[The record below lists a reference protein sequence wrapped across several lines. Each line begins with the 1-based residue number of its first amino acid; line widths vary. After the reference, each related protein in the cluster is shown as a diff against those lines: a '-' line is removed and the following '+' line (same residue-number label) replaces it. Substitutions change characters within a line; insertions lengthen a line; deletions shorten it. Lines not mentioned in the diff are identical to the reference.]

1 MKNMCFVNVSN
12 HEKQL
17 PYYLYGA
24 ATDYDQEEVLRP
36 YGCNWYQ
43 LNICLKGEAV
53 LSYKGFETTVKEG
66 DAIIIYPDTAYT
78 YRPISE
84 KLTVSWIAFDGFQVK
99 SMLHSIGVLRSGV
112 YRFHNKTDIYNRIN
126 ETLYI
131 QQEHITEQGYAG
143 SSYVFNFLLTL
154 SRSRIRE
161 DDLSIEKI
169 RPAID
174 FMSENLHRVISIED
188 IADSMGISSQHFCL
202 LFKSIMKQRPF
213 EYLNTL
219 RISRA
224 KNLLLNRGDL
234 SIKEIANLSGYV
246 NHGYFTQLF
255 KKSERLTPVKF
266 RDIYRKS

>member
-1 MKNMCFVNVSN
+1 MKNVCFVNVSN

-43 LNICLKGEAV
+43 LNICLEGEA
-53 LSYKGFETTVKEG
+53 LLICKGIETPVKEG
-66 DAIIIYPDTAYT
+66 EAIIIYPDTAYT
-78 YRPISE
+78 YRPVSE
-84 KLTVSWIAFDGFQVK
+84 NIKVSWIAFDGFQVQ
-99 SMLHSIGVLRSGV
+99 SMLKSIGVTRSDV
-112 YRFHNKTDIYNRIN
+112 YRFQNKRDIYQAIK
-126 ETLYI
+126 ETLTI
-131 QQEHITEQGYAG
+131 EDERITEQGYRG
-143 SSYVFNFLLTL
+143 SALVYNFLLTL

-169 RPAID
+169 RPAIE
-174 FMSENLHRVISIED
+174 FMSENLDRVIGIED
-188 IADSMGISSQHFCL
+188 IAATMGISPQHFCL

-219 RISRA
+219 RISQA
-224 KNLLLNRGDL
+224 KNLLINRVDL
-234 SIKEIANLSGYV
+234 TIKEIANMSGYV

-255 KKSERLTPVKF
+255 KKSERVTPVKF
-266 RDIYRKS
+266 RDIYRKN